1 MNDKEL
7 EKILNFV
14 LNNMGNKEMMRI
26 VDLQKTAQIY
36 YLKCEEL
43 KTENAKLRE
52 CVESFI
58 DRYFDLPTD
67 LRLHKGLKE
76 GKDSLRARQV
86 LKELENK

>member
-43 KTENAKLRE
+43 QSENAKLKE
-52 CVESFI
+52 CAE
-58 DRYFDLPTD
+58 
-67 LRLHKGLKE
+67 
-76 GKDSLRARQV
+76 DS
-86 LKELENK
+86 K

>member
-43 KTENAKLRE
+43 EAENAKL
-52 CVESFI
+52 
-58 DRYFDLPTD
+58 
-67 LRLHKGLKE
+67 KE
-76 GKDSLRARQV
+76 QIKNIW
-86 LKELENK
+86 KEAEEFYLDD

>member
-52 CVESFI
+52 CVEFYA
-58 DRYFDLPTD
+58 DYMNDNPD
-67 LRLHKGLKE
+67 N
-76 GKDSLRARQV
+76 DWNNDYARQV
-86 LKELENK
+86 LKELEEK